1 MRWHVDRDIM
11 GGGDAFYYTQ
21 DYEMSG
27 FELNKGKKSKYVVSE
42 FDSHVSGF
50 NPRKFKTK
58 QLAERY
64 IKKNKMRIQRD
75 LFSSTQY

>member
-27 FELNKGKKSKYVVSE
+27 FELNKAKKGYVVSE
-42 FDSHVSGF
+42 FDSHVSGH
-50 NPRKFKTK
+50 NSKKFKTK
-58 QLAERY
+58 QLAEKY
-64 IKKNKMRIQRD
+64 IKRNKMRVKSD